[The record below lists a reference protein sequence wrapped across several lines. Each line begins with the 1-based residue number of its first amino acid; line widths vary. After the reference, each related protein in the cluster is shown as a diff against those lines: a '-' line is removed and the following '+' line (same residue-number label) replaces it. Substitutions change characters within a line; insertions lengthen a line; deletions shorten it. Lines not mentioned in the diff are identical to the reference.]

1 MDPLDI
7 YGNREQLEKAK
18 EKKLQEIKKSI
29 QEKLPHPMDKM
40 LDTSEGTYA
49 LIAIAVALFI
59 VFLRLVGMTLKFFS
73 KLVLIVSILAA
84 LYFSY
89 LYFYG

>member
-40 LDTSEGTYA
+40 LDTPEGTYA